1 MHTIM
6 KNSFVISLL
15 ICICQISLSQEKQ
28 IMTDENIKTQVVWVT
43 EKQLFKEFK
52 YKKEE
57 LRFDRKG
64 NRVEEVFFNKSG
76 NIIHHKAFEYNKDQL
91 TREFNLDKKG
101 SINTRSDY
109 RYIGQLLVEKW
120 TYDINGKLIINEQ
133 FIYEK
138 QD

>member
-1 MHTIM
+1 M
-6 KNSFVISLL
+6 KNSFAISLL
-15 ICICQISLSQEKQ
+15 ICICQISFSQEKQ
-28 IMTDENIKTQVVWVT
+28 IMDDENIKTQVVWVT
-43 EKQLFKEFK
+43 EKQLFKELK

-57 LRFDRKG
+57 LRFDRNG
-64 NRVEEVFFNKSG
+64 NRVEEVSFNKLG

-101 SINTRSDY
+101 RITARSDY